1 MADAVQYIMEKM
13 IPELEDLQT
22 LNIFDKDEIR
32 QIVQKRR
39 DFEYTMKRTP
49 LRKVDCLRYIEY
61 EINLDALRRQRKK
74 RMGLQKKS
82 LSDFAGMQRVH
93 NIFDRAL
100 MKHRGDVDLWL
111 QHIAFC
117 KNTGSTKIMSKLF
130 TKALQL
136 HPRNEAI
143 WIEAASWEFASNLNV
158 DSARVLMQRSI
169 RINPHSKMLWHEYF
183 RLELLYVQKLRAR
196 REVLGLD
203 AKPQESTLDI
213 APVEGEEV
221 ASGAATDAV
230 AEETSAVEKSRHEI
244 LHGAIPKIVFQNAVQ
259 AIPQDAVFRLDFLT
273 ICNLFPPVY
282 AKPVADVILESAG
295 ADFPSDPLVRSAYC
309 EQAMH
314 DSDREVDTRRQEV
327 IQRFRE
333 SIAALPTDGMREAF
347 MHWCV
352 SELARTSSSPW
363 FAQQMEECIAA
374 LGPLSSS
381 LYFTWIDYTLRA
393 HGLAGAV
400 ELAKKAT
407 TAFPADGKLWLL
419 RAQLVMRQ
427 ASIQTQ
433 EAPQATAAKRA
444 KKTTPP
450 SPKSVYAAALTVV
463 EDGLKHAKSEV
474 DLLWQR
480 ALQLHLSKG
489 SPVSAV
495 RDAFKKALSTATPL
509 SAAWSS
515 MRLQFLTWTH
525 RTQGVAA
532 VRLLYKVFFAGQML
546 PNSDTLALLR
556 WCVQFESAQ
565 ESSPSQIAT
574 TKGLFEKIVDLY
586 SQDEDVWIEYVQ
598 FYRERGMHKEANDV
612 HWRATRVFPTSTTLA
627 TLVESN

>member
-230 AEETSAVEKSRHEI
+230 AEETSAVEKSRH
-244 LHGAIPKIVFQNAVQ
+244 
-259 AIPQDAVFRLDFLT
+259 
-273 ICNLFPPVY
+273 
-282 AKPVADVILESAG
+282 
-295 ADFPSDPLVRSAYC
+295 
-309 EQAMH
+309 
-314 DSDREVDTRRQEV
+314 
-327 IQRFRE
+327 
-333 SIAALPTDGMREAF
+333 
-347 MHWCV
+347 
-352 SELARTSSSPW
+352 
-363 FAQQMEECIAA
+363 
-374 LGPLSSS
+374 
-381 LYFTWIDYTLRA
+381 
-393 HGLAGAV
+393 
-400 ELAKKAT
+400 
-407 TAFPADGKLWLL
+407 
-419 RAQLVMRQ
+419 
-427 ASIQTQ
+427 
-433 EAPQATAAKRA
+433 
-444 KKTTPP
+444 
-450 SPKSVYAAALTVV
+450 
-463 EDGLKHAKSEV
+463 
-474 DLLWQR
+474 
-480 ALQLHLSKG
+480 
-489 SPVSAV
+489 
-495 RDAFKKALSTATPL
+495 
-509 SAAWSS
+509 
-515 MRLQFLTWTH
+515 
-525 RTQGVAA
+525 
-532 VRLLYKVFFAGQML
+532 
-546 PNSDTLALLR
+546 
-556 WCVQFESAQ
+556 
-565 ESSPSQIAT
+565 
-574 TKGLFEKIVDLY
+574 
-586 SQDEDVWIEYVQ
+586 
-598 FYRERGMHKEANDV
+598 
-612 HWRATRVFPTSTTLA
+612 
-627 TLVESN
+627 